1 MSGPTGRT
9 RERGSV
15 LMLVPAGFLV
25 VLVLASI
32 AVDLSV
38 VHLRQRQA
46 FDLAAA
52 AANDGVTAG
61 ADPRS
66 LRRGAYLLDPGRTAD
81 AVRATI
87 EASELGPD
95 AAWSYRATPAGLE
108 VTVTVRASYIFAG
121 VVPGAPDGTEV
132 TATASATPL
141 AG

>member
-1 MSGPTGRT
+1 MSPAAAA
-9 RERGSV
+9 ERGSV
-15 LMLVPAGFLV
+15 LVLVPTGLLV

-38 VHLRQRQA
+38 VQLRRRQA

-66 LRRGAYLLDPGRTAD
+66 LRRGEYTLHPGRTAD
-81 AVRATI
+81 AVAATI
-87 EASELGPD
+87 GASELGTET
-95 AAWSYRATPAGLE
+95 AWSYRTTPAGLE
-108 VTVTVRASYIFAG
+108 VTVTVRADYIFAA

-132 TATASATPL
+132 TATASAAPRT
-141 AG
+141 G